1 MEYIESLHVFCAVV
15 ETKGIRR
22 AAAALGTT
30 PPTISRAIASLEA
43 RLGIR
48 LFNRTTRQF
57 STTESADRIYEKCR
71 RILDDLTN
79 LEAKI
84 TSATQVP
91 TGVLRVAA
99 HTTATIS
106 RLVPLISTFRAKYP
120 EVTLDITLTERP
132 VDLVVDGFDLGIV
145 LPYMLASDQV
155 VSSMLERMPLGIFAT
170 EGYLRNRHRPT
181 TPVDLGRHTFVVM
194 PPSLRKPAL
203 TFRGTGQQDVT
214 VQIKYDIASNSPLF
228 NREMVLSGLGIGALP
243 IPLVQEDIKS
253 GSLVRLLDQFEIKE
267 GEVEIRLAY
276 ATRTLLPAKV
286 KAFIDHANAF
296 FGQATP
302 S

>member
-1 MEYIESLHVFCAVV
+1 MEYIESLRVFCAVV

-22 AAAALGTT
+22 AAATLGTT

-57 STTESADRIYEKCR
+57 STTESADRIYGKCR

-79 LEAKI
+79 LEARI

-106 RLVPLISTFRAKYP
+106 RLVPLISTFRSKYP

-145 LPYMLASDQV
+145 LPCMLASDQV
-155 VSSMLERMPLGIFAT
+155 VSTLLERMPLGIFAT
-170 EGYLRNRHRPT
+170 EGYLRNRCRPT
-181 TPVDLGRHTFVVM
+181 TPVGLGRHTFVAM

-214 VQIKYDIASNSPLF
+214 VQIKYDIASNSPIF

-243 IPLVQEDIKS
+243 IPLVQEDIKC
-253 GSLVRLLDQFEIKE
+253 GHLVRLLDQFEIKE

-296 FGQATP
+296 FGQATL